1 MTALLLI
8 DVDAQAQQGALA
20 SPSVEMPLDEQS
32 SEAHAQKPL
41 SDYRLRAL
49 LTPQVEATLSS
60 RMEGTLETLPVS
72 LGQSVAKGDVLAS
85 FDCRIEQARVDVAN
99 TELSVAKLNAQAKR
113 NLRKL
118 DAVGDLEVALSAAE
132 VDKANSSLSL
142 AAAQSDR
149 CTLVAPFSGR
159 IAKLHVKPFQTVGGG
174 TSLIDLVGDGALK
187 VRLTAPSELLPRL
200 TTGQALSVRVNET
213 GKTYSATLSAISA
226 RIDAV
231 AQTVELEAKL
241 DASHADLMAGMTGT
255 ASMSASVGSSTSPSV
270 SSSTGSSISPETVAK
285 PSE

>member
-8 DVDAQAQQGALA
+8 GVDALAQQDASASTSAGA
-20 SPSVEMPLDEQS
+20 S
-32 SEAHAQKPL
+32 SEVQASEARSQNPL

-72 LGQSVAKGDVLAS
+72 LGDTVAEGDVLAS
-85 FDCRIEQARVDVAN
+85 FDCRVEQARVDVAN
-99 TELSVAKLNAQAKR
+99 TELSVAKLNAKAKR

-118 DAVGDLEVALSAAE
+118 DAVGDLEVALSAAD

-142 AAAQSDR
+142 AAAQRDR

-159 IAKLHVKPFQTVGGG
+159 IAKLHVKPFQTMGAG
-174 TSLIDLVGDGALK
+174 TALVDLVGDGALK